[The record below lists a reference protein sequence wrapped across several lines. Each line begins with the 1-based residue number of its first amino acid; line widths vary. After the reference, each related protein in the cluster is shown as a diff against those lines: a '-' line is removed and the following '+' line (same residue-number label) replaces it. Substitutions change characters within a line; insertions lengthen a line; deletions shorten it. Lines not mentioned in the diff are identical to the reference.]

1 MNTKSIIKNIVSDL
15 GIAKP
20 LIENTTSLLN
30 DGATIPFISRYRKE
44 KTGGLDETQ
53 VRNISEKLQYY
64 IELEKRKDTILK
76 AIKEQGKLTDE
87 LYGQIAQCR
96 EKQKLEDL
104 YLPYKPKKRTKA
116 ALAREKGLE
125 PLADIIFL
133 QQVTQGSKQE
143 IVKQYF
149 FPAKGVATYDEAMA
163 GALDIVAEKISD
175 NAEVRDVLRK
185 YVPSR
190 GLFVSKVQ
198 KKWVKKKSKYE
209 SYYDFSEPI
218 TRSLSHRILAV
229 RRGTK
234 EKVLSWRIVAEQER
248 AIQLIELEIVKN
260 RRTLFIEELLD
271 ALKDSYKRLLFPSI
285 ENEVFLVKLEE
296 AEKEA
301 INVFSK
307 NLRNLLL
314 FPPAGHKIII
324 GVDPGFR
331 TGCKIVVIDRNG
343 SFKEYQQIFPH
354 PPGNKKEKAE
364 KILKRLI
371 CKYKAELIAIGNGTA
386 SRETSIF
393 VNKVIKKHNLDI
405 RSLIVSEAG
414 ASVYSASETAKAE
427 FPDLDVTVRG
437 AISIGRRLQDPLSEL
452 VKIDPKS
459 IGVGQYQHDVNQ
471 VELKKALSFV
481 VESCVNY
488 VGVDLNTASVELL
501 SYVSGIGKVA
511 AKNIVRYFSE
521 QGSFK
526 DKRELLKV
534 PRLGDKVFQ
543 QCAGFL
549 RILGSNNPLDNSAIH
564 PESYHIVEKM
574 ARDCG
579 VEAQELIGNEIL
591 VTKIN
596 ASRYVTGEIG
606 LLTLNDIL
614 EELKKPGLD
623 PRKEFTGI
631 QFSSE
636 INDIKDLRVDM
647 VLEGIVTN
655 VTNFGAFVDIG
666 VHQDGL
672 IHISRLSDKF
682 VRSPHDIASVG
693 DTVKVKIISLD
704 KELKRIGLE
713 RLRE

>member
-116 ALAREKGLE
+116 TLAREKGLE
-125 PLADIIFL
+125 PLANIILL

-218 TRSLSHRILAV
+218 MRSLSHRILAV

-248 AIQLIELEIVKN
+248 AIQLIESEIVKN

-393 VNKVIKKHNLDI
+393 VNEVIKKHNLDI

-414 ASVYSASETAKAE
+414 ASVYSASETAKEE

-682 VRSPHDIASVG
+682 VKSPHDIVSVG